1 MKIAWL
7 TPEIPFPPIG
17 GRNGV
22 YNRIVQLSKYN
33 EIFLFSIAY
42 SEEERATEYTM
53 KKYCKE
59 VHYYNRNESKVKTI
73 LKSLFSPYSVA
84 SRTIPE
90 LQNSLQKTI
99 IEEKIDV
106 IIVDFPN
113 MAKNLFGINCTQ
125 QYCTLNQHNNEYVR
139 MREMYKIKTIPFY
152 KRAAYY
158 LESLRL
164 ENYEKELYKKRVFS
178 SITFFSKDD
187 LNAFQI
193 RWGNVYNGKLEL
205 FPLGANKVDVK
216 QSLTNNHTMLFVG
229 RLDSVATT
237 NIEAV
242 QWLVKE
248 ILPKVLNESPN
259 AKLVI
264 AGANPTKEIQNLEC
278 NNIRIIPNYK
288 SLEDVYSLADVVLLP
303 LLSGGG
309 VKGKL
314 LEAAAF
320 NKVIISTNHGIEGTE
335 FKPDKD
341 VLLGNTADEFAQ
353 CCLKV
358 LNDVELSKT
367 MAKNANSLFLN
378 LYDWN
383 SIGERYNKF
392 LLNECKDNSDEN

>member
-1 MKIAWL
+1 
-7 TPEIPFPPIG
+7 
-17 GRNGV
+17 
-22 YNRIVQLSKYN
+22 
-33 EIFLFSIAY
+33 
-42 SEEERATEYTM
+42 
-53 KKYCKE
+53 
-59 VHYYNRNESKVKTI
+59 
-73 LKSLFSPYSVA
+73 
-84 SRTIPE
+84 
-90 LQNSLQKTI
+90 
-99 IEEKIDV
+99 
-106 IIVDFPN
+106 
-113 MAKNLFGINCTQ
+113 
-125 QYCTLNQHNNEYVR
+125 
-139 MREMYKIKTIPFY
+139 
-152 KRAAYY
+152 
-158 LESLRL
+158 
-164 ENYEKELYKKRVFS
+164 
-178 SITFFSKDD
+178 
-187 LNAFQI
+187 
-193 RWGNVYNGKLEL
+193 
-205 FPLGANKVDVK
+205 
-216 QSLTNNHTMLFVG
+216 MLFVG

-242 QWLVKE
+242 QWFVKDVF
-248 ILPKVLNESPN
+248 PKVLNESPN

-264 AGANPTKEIQNLEC
+264 AGANPTQEIRNLEC

-288 SLEDVYSLADVVLLP
+288 SLEAVYSLADVVLLP

-320 NKVIISTNHGIEGTE
+320 NKIIISTNHGIEGTE